1 MPMTQGP
8 DMLSGLLAG
17 LRIIDLS
24 RNLPGPFCTRLLADL
39 GATVIKVEPPEGDPT
54 RPLAPLFDALNHGK
68 DGRRIDFRETA
79 DIEKLRGWL
88 ADADVMLD
96 SFRSGVLTS
105 LGLDFETL
113 SEINP
118 KLVMVSITGYGQHG
132 PWAGRGGHDL
142 NFLAISGALDQMRAP
157 GGELAMSNVPWGD
170 MAGGS
175 SLACIAI
182 LAALFE
188 CQRSG
193 RGRHIDISMAH
204 GAHAHLILPIATAS
218 LFAPILG
225 RNPGA
230 GEDLLNGGLPCYNLY
245 ATADGRHLAVAAL
258 EFKFWAAA
266 CAVFDRP
273 DWVLRHWQRGLLPG
287 SAENAAL
294 RDEVAALVLTRTLAD
309 WSERFERAD
318 ACVTPV
324 LSVAEARAHAL
335 FAPGF
340 RMQPWSAVAGGD
352 PS

>member
-1 MPMTQGP
+1 MTSDP
-8 DMLSGLLAG
+8 PLSSLLAG

-24 RNLPGPFCTRLLADL
+24 RNLPGPFCTRMLADL
-39 GATVIKVEPPEGDPT
+39 GATIIKVEPPEGDPT
-54 RPLAPLFDALNHGK
+54 RPLAPLFAALNHGK
-68 DGRRIDFRETA
+68 DCRRIDFRVA
-79 DIEKLRGWL
+79 GDIDKLRGWL

-96 SFRSGVLTS
+96 SFRPGVLTS
-105 LGLDFETL
+105 LGLDFDAL
-113 SEINP
+113 SQIKP

-157 GGELAMSNVPWGD
+157 GGDLAMSNVPWGD

-175 SLACIAI
+175 SLAAIAV

-188 CQRSG
+188 VQRSG

-204 GAHAHLILPIATAS
+204 GAHAHLILPTATAS

-225 RNPGA
+225 RDPGA
-230 GEDLLNGGLPCYNLY
+230 GEDLLNGGLPCYQLY
-245 ATADGRHLAVAAL
+245 VTADGRHLAVAAL

-273 DWVLRHWQRGLLPG
+273 DWVLRHWQRGLQPG
-287 SAENAAL
+287 SAENAVL

-309 WSERFERAD
+309 WSARFEGAD

-324 LSVAEARAHAL
+324 LTLAEARAHPL
-335 FAPGF
+335 FADTM
-340 RMQPWSAVAGGD
+340 RAQPWAGV
-352 PS
+352 